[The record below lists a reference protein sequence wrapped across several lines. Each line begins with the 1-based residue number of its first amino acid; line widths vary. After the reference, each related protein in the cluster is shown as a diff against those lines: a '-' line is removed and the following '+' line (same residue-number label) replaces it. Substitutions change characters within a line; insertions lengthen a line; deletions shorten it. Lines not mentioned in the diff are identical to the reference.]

1 MISRFG
7 EILLITLAAMFAFLA
22 GWTLAPGVPESAG
35 VIPLVGRESS
45 ALEALGTVG
54 DTVLDYRGRLVS
66 RWEQALDAW
75 CPPEPGEPGAAESR
89 EPGRRPAPVGQGLRR
104 TLCRL
109 AR

>member
-45 ALEALGTVG
+45 ALKALGPVG
-54 DTVLDYRGRLVS
+54 ETVLGYRAGLAS
-66 RWEQALDAW
+66 RWEQTLTAW
-75 CPPEPGEPGAAESR
+75 CPPEAGEPKAAESE
-89 EPGRRPAPVGQGLRR
+89 EPGSRPAPMGQGLKQA
-104 TLCRL
+104 LCRL